1 MGQEGDLCCG
11 LFVMDMKRE
20 QGGVL
25 ESRLYCRLAEAKG
38 S

>member
-1 MGQEGDLCCG
+1 MGQEGDLCCA

-25 ESRLYCRLAEAKG
+25 ESRLHCRLAEAKG